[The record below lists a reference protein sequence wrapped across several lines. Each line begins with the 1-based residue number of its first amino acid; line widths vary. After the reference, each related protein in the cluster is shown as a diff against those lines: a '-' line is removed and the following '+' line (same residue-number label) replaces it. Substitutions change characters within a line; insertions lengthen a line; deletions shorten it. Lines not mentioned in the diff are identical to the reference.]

1 MIVKQVF
8 DLLDAVE
15 HLFSKLLF
23 KVRVH
28 VTSVHHQSSNL
39 EERRPYVM
47 RYAQHVLTCD
57 DDDVRFHF
65 SPMIEKRSSYT
76 RTPCVEGVF

>member
-8 DLLDAVE
+8 DLFDAVE
-15 HLFSKLLF
+15 HVFSELLLE
-23 KVRVH
+23 VRVH
-28 VTSVHHQSSNL
+28 VSGVHHQSSNL
-39 EERRPYVM
+39 EEGGPYVM
-47 RYAQHVLTCD
+47 RYAQHVLPCD